1 MLLKDMFT
9 FLPKSS
15 RPASYGEKEGL
26 YPFFTSSNTIDK
38 FSDTAD
44 YDGEYLV
51 IGDGGTGN
59 CKYYNGKFSAS
70 DHNYILEPKKD
81 TNCLLVRYFLMKDD
95 YKVLND
101 GFKGVGIKNVS
112 KTYIQNIEFKKNNKC
127 SDSEIV
133 DSLSKIESIITNK
146 EKELNHLD
154 ELVKSRFIEMF
165 GDSKYQ
171 ELPFN
176 QYAQIIDGDRGKNY
190 PKSNDFS
197 SEGYCLFISAKNV
210 TKEGFIFDENQ
221 FITKEKDLSLRKGKL
236 QRGDIIITTRGTIGN
251 IAFYDDNV
259 PFDNIRINSGMVIIR
274 KNNLEYNQGFFIYA
288 FKDKIHEILSKV
300 SGSAQPQLPIGTMN
314 KITICY
320 PPISLQNEFA
330 DFVKLIDKS
339 KFSVQK
345 EIDLYQELLD
355 KKMDEYF
362 G

>member
-165 GDSKYQ
+165 EEKDFLLAPIRDFVDLNITSSKK
-171 ELPFN
+171 
-176 QYAQIIDGDRGKNY
+176 QYGSDGLINYIDI
-190 PKSNDFS
+190 S
-197 SEGYCLFISAKNV
+197 SIDNERN
-210 TKEGFIFDENQ
+210 E
-221 FITKEKDLSLRKGKL
+221 ITKGTEYVLSEAPSRAQQAIKKYDILISTVRPNLR
-236 QRGDIIITTRGTIGN
+236 N
-251 IAFYDDNV
+251 IAIVKFDDNNLVGSSGFCVLRAYKCNPYYLMTCVLTDKFTHDMTLLTNGATYPAIKDDNV
-259 PFDNIRINSGMVIIR
+259 LDYKIIN
-274 KNNLEYNQGFFIYA
+274 A
-288 FKDKIHEILSKV
+288 
-300 SGSAQPQLPIGTMN
+300 PIE
-314 KITICY
+314 
-320 PPISLQNEFA
+320 LQNEFA